1 MPGLPDSV
9 LRITPTGSWIFREC
23 EAWGLGRSDTADRLP
38 VSSAVPTLILSG
50 AFDSSTAPNWVSEIT
65 PGLHNSV
72 ALRFPGT
79 GHGVLPNSTCAQAIM
94 TAFVDDPQGL
104 VDQSCI
110 AKMTAPT
117 FSLP

>member
-1 MPGLPDSV
+1 
-9 LRITPTGSWIFREC
+9 
-23 EAWGLGRSDTADRLP
+23 
-38 VSSAVPTLILSG
+38 VSSAFRTLILSG
-50 AFDSSTAPNWVSEIT
+50 AFDSSTAPWWVGDIT

-72 ALRFPGT
+72 VLRFPGI

-104 VDQSCI
+104 VDQSCMV
-110 AKMTAPT
+110 KMTAPT